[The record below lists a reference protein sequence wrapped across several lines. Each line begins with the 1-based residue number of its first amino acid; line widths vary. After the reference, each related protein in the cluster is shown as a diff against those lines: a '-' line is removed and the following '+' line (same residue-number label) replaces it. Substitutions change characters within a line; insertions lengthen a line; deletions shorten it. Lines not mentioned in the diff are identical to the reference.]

1 MLIQSKKIWIAD
13 QFMAAELDI
22 RDGKIV
28 DVLTYGSRSADVDYE
43 DLRIVPGFWISTVM
57 EPMALTRTTPM
68 KKVCGTGQNMW
79 WMKA

>member
-22 RDGKIV
+22 QDGKIV

-43 DLRIVPGFWISTVM
+43 DLRIVPGFLDIQDRKSTR
-57 EPMALTRTTPM
+57 L
-68 KKVCGTGQNMW
+68 NSSH
-79 WMKA
+79 